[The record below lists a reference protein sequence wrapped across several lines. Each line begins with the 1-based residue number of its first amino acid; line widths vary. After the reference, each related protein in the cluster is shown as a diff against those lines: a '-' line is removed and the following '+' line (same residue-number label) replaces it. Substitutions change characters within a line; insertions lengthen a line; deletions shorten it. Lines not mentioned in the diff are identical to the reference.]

1 MINKHFLGIFANLV
15 QSLHAKGLN
24 DRLKAPFKISFRL
37 PPQHVLMAGLLLLC
51 LSFSAR
57 AQNYLIDAGNAIR
70 KGDARAL
77 SLCFDQRIDLTFSD
91 KTTTCSRKQAELII
105 RKFFSKVEPTNFTN
119 AQQGDSHNNNT
130 KFLIGNM
137 TTGNGMYK
145 VYIFFVLKKGVFVVR
160 ELRFEK

>member
-24 DRLKAPFKISFRL
+24 DRLKAPSKISFSL
-37 PPQHVLMAGLLLLC
+37 PLRIFLLAGSLVFC
-51 LSFSAR
+51 LSLSTY
-57 AQNYLIDAGNAIR
+57 AQNYLLNAGNAIR
-70 KGDARAL
+70 QGDAKAL
-77 SLCFDQRIDLTFSD
+77 SACFDQRLDLTFSD

-137 TTGNGMYK
+137 TTGNGVYK
-145 VYIFFVLKKGVFVVR
+145 VYIFFIQRKGTYVIR